1 MGNRGRRQATLRGD
15 KRMSPRRTETGKG
28 KASRDKD
35 AEADLT
41 RSPEA
46 KSLLMK
52 VKSGLKTQHSKNEDH
67 GIQSHH
73 FTNTG
78 GKSGNTGIF
87 YFLGLQN
94 HCERWLQP

>member
-1 MGNRGRRQATLRGD
+1 MRGD

-28 KASRDKD
+28 KASRDKY

-67 GIQSHH
+67 GI
-73 FTNTG
+73 
-78 GKSGNTGIF
+78 
-87 YFLGLQN
+87 
-94 HCERWLQP
+94 